1 MMAKTPTIS
10 ELRKAGPQLSKMR
23 KTAVALLFLQAVY
36 SLQAVHGF
44 MMTATSGMIRF
55 RGGVGESRT
64 RITQAKMTVQLF
76 GSQGSRSPLVN
87 WYLYELKTPF
97 QMAPRERNPHP
108 FGQIPCLKDGDI
120 EVPTTTFEFFS
131 AFVHIVNI
139 NVPFRYSR
147 AAQSF
152 CILPRN
158 TVVSALPKPW
168 RRLPSGWCG
177 QTPL

>member
-1 MMAKTPTIS
+1 MESKTV
-10 ELRKAGPQLSKMR
+10 
-23 KTAVALLFLQAVY
+23 VALLLLQAVNGFM
-36 SLQAVHGF
+36 LPAVDGF

-55 RGGVGESRT
+55 KGGVGESPTLSPT
-64 RITQAKMTVQLF
+64 RITHAKMTVEVF

-87 WYLYELKTPF
+87 WYLYEIKTPF

-131 AFVHIVNI
+131 GFFHIVNI

-158 TVVSALPKPW
+158 MVVSALPKPW